1 MTCHLH
7 VTRSW
12 PRDALRAFAWST
24 SMRCEISIEAGE
36 IQSSPALAGLD
47 EIHEG
52 GGSLL
57 PALKGV
63 DNSCELPTPRAPHLW
78 KK

>member
-1 MTCHLH
+1 
-7 VTRSW
+7 
-12 PRDALRAFAWST
+12 
-24 SMRCEISIEAGE
+24 MRCEISIEAGE